1 MSYVLTLIYAF
12 LLFCFMII
20 IHEFGHF
27 ITAKLLNVKVNE
39 FAIGMG
45 PALYKKQGKE
55 TLFSVRLFPIGGYC
69 ALEGEEDDGEG
80 DKNDP
85 RSFLN
90 QSYPNKLLILVAGSV
105 MNLVFCIV
113 IMIIVYLTLKVGFF
127 RAVNYAFGVTGLVVK
142 SIYTGLQMLFSGA
155 ASSDDVMG
163 IVGIAGVVSEQA
175 KMGPLDVS
183 YLMAILSANLAVMNM
198 LPIPALD
205 GGRILLL
212 IIKWISRGRLSDRTE
227 TIINTVGMILLM
239 ALMLFLVVK
248 DTIRFF

>member
-12 LLFCFMII
+12 LLFCMMII

-27 ITAKLLNVKVNE
+27 ITAKILGVKVNE

-55 TLFSVRLFPIGGYC
+55 TLFSVRLFPIGGFC
-69 ALEGEEDDGEG
+69 SLEGEDDDGET
-80 DKNDP
+80 DRKDP

-90 QSYPNKLLILVAGSV
+90 QSYPNKFLILMAGSV

-113 IMIIVYLTLKVGFF
+113 IMFIVYLCLKVG
-127 RAVNYAFGVTGLVVK
+127 AGKALNNALGVTGLVVK
-142 SIYTGLQMLFSGA
+142 SIYTGLRMLLSGA
-155 ASSDDVMG
+155 ASGDDVMG
-163 IVGIAGVVSEQA
+163 IVGIAEVVSEQA
-175 KMGPLDVS
+175 KLGMLDVS
-183 YLMAILSANLAVMNM
+183 YLMAVLSANLAVMNM

-205 GGRILLL
+205 GGRIFLL

-227 TIINTVGMILLM
+227 AIINTVGMVLLLILM
-239 ALMLFLVVK
+239 IFLVVK
-248 DTIRFF
+248 DALRFF